1 MIIPILILILCRPQ
15 DILLNTTV
23 NNNTIMEP
31 KLVLVDHEA
40 PVDLGENDDDI
51 SSEDSFDKV
60 SLTST

>member
-1 MIIPILILILCRPQ
+1 
-15 DILLNTTV
+15 
-23 NNNTIMEP
+23 MEP

-40 PVDLGENDDDI
+40 PVDLGDNDDDI

>member
-1 MIIPILILILCRPQ
+1 
-15 DILLNTTV
+15 
-23 NNNTIMEP
+23 MEP

-40 PVDLGENDDDI
+40 PVDLGENDDI